1 MKLTT
6 PMTITA
12 ADSESRTITGRIV
25 AFEEPANA
33 STGKVV
39 FAKGSIQPKDVLL
52 NLEHDRTR
60 RIAKPLSIAL
70 SEDQMSINATFKV
83 ANTTAGNDALIEA
96 SEGLRD
102 GFSIELA
109 VDDYINEK
117 NGTMRVLAGE
127 LTGVALVS
135 EPAVRSAR
143 VSEVAATEGEEDS
156 ESATVEED
164 ATPTPTTT
172 EGDEVENTVNDAS
185 AVETV
190 EAAQSVTASVKSV
203 AYSKPRIEVTAAKY
217 LENKIMAAMGDENAR
232 QYVLAADNT
241 TDNAGLVPTRQLAEV
256 INGLSTTVRPSIDAI
271 SRGTLPDAGMTFE
284 IPKITVAPAV
294 GTIAEDGEFTNTDQ
308 NSAFVSVDVK
318 KFAGQQKFSV
328 ELLQRTSP
336 LFFNELLSNMV
347 AAMAKQQDTYTNS
360 VLVAGATA
368 DATGIATYP
377 TAAELLAFIGRG
389 AASVY
394 GATAGLANPF
404 ARNILVNTSQWSNLM
419 GLNDSGRPIYNEV
432 TQPMN
437 QPGLATPTSLRGRVA
452 GLDLFVT
459 ANTAATTD
467 TDDSIMII
475 NPDAYTWY
483 ESPSYQLRAESTA
496 DGSITVGVYSFGAVA
511 TKIAAGAFGVNKS

>member
-12 ADSESRTITGRIV
+12 ADSETRTITGRIV

-39 FAKGSIQPKDVLL
+39 FAKGSIEPKSVLL

-117 NGTMRVLAGE
+117 DGTMRVLAGE

-143 VSEVAATEGEEDS
+143 VAEVAATEEEENS
-156 ESATVEED
+156 ESTAEAD
-164 ATPTPTTT
+164 ATPPPTN
-172 EGDEVENTVNDAS
+172 EGDEVENTVTNADT
-185 AVETV
+185 VETV

-203 AYSKPRIEVTAAKY
+203 AYTKPRIEMTAAKY
-217 LENKIMAAMGDENAR
+217 LENKVQAALGSEEAR

-256 INGLSTTVRPSIDAI
+256 INGLSTTIRPSIDAV

-284 IPKITVAPAV
+284 IPKITAVPTVAV
-294 GTIAEDGEFTNTDQ
+294 TAEDAAFSNTDQ
-308 NSAFVSVDVK
+308 NSAFLSVDVK
-318 KFAGQQKFSV
+318 KFAGQQQFSV
-328 ELLQRTSP
+328 ELLTRTSP
-336 LFFNELLSNMV
+336 LFYDELLRNMV
-347 AAMAKQQDTYTNS
+347 AAMAKSQNAYVNGLLIS
-360 VLVAGATA
+360 GATL
-368 DATGIATYP
+368 DATTVATYP
-377 TAAELLAFIGRG
+377 TAAELLGIVARG
-389 AASVY
+389 SASVY
-394 GATAGLANPF
+394 AATAGLANPF
-404 ARNILVNTSQWSNLM
+404 ARNMVVSTGQWSNIM
-419 GLNDSGRPIYNEV
+419 GLNDAGRPIYNAS
-432 TQPMN
+432 QPMN
-437 QPGLATPTSLRGRVA
+437 AGGVVTPTSLLGNVA
-452 GLDLFVT
+452 GLNLYVDPT
-459 ANTAATTD
+459 NGGDGDGT
-467 TDDSIMII
+467 II
-475 NPDAYTWY
+475 VVNPDAYTWY

-496 DGSITVGVYSFGAVA
+496 DGSITIGVYSFGACA
-511 TKIAAGAFGVNKS
+511 TRIAAGAFKNNKA